1 VFAAASLKQA
11 LEKASQE
18 SRPAPAPQ
26 LAFNFAGSNTLA
38 QQIIRAPRADV
49 FISASEEWMD
59 RVAAEGRVASGTR
72 RSLLGNRLVLVAHRE
87 GLGKD
92 APEEQDGAS
101 EAAVCSWLARPFTHF
116 VLADPAAVPAGQYAK
131 AWLTAVHCGE
141 RSAWG
146 LVEARIL
153 SMPDVRAAL
162 TQLEAQPRTLGV
174 VYRTDARSSQSIRVL
189 HEVTGALAPSITYP
203 AAVLSGAAHAEAARA
218 YLDGLSSPAARRIF
232 ESYGFLVPTP
242 AAAAA
247 GDTERGVPAP

>member
-11 LEKASQE
+11 LEKASRE
-18 SRPAPAPQ
+18 APAPAPK

-38 QQIIRAPRADV
+38 QQIILAPRADV
-49 FISASEEWMD
+49 FISASEEWME
-59 RVAAEGRVASGTR
+59 RVAAKGRVAPGTR
-72 RSLLGNRLVLVAHRE
+72 RPLLGNRLVLVAHRE

-92 APEEQDGAS
+92 APEPQDGAS
-101 EAAVCSWLARPFTHF
+101 EATVCSWLARPFTHF

-141 RSAWG
+141 RSAWS

-162 TQLEAQPRTLGV
+162 AQLEAQPRTLGV

-189 HEVTGALAPSITYP
+189 HEVTGARAPSITYP
-203 AAVLSGAAHAEAARA
+203 AAVLSGRAHAEAARV
-218 YLDGLSSPAARRIF
+218 YLDGLSSPAASRIF

-242 AAAAA
+242 AAPAA
-247 GDTERGVPAP
+247 GDSERGTPAP